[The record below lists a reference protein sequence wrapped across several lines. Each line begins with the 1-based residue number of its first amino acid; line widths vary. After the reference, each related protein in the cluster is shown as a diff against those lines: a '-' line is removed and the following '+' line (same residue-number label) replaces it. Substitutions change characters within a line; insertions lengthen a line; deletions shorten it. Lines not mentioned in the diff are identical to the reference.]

1 MANYYYVDIN
11 SDNLTAEVASEILK
25 YTGKNH
31 LICNFTYSNG
41 EYNDGKIGGELHMY
55 TRGLPNI
62 ISILENYG
70 ITEDEIKWKDEFDRA
85 WTAIFEQYFVDLPI
99 TKKYHSIL
107 EKNLNEEVIQL
118 DWDGKNLNEL
128 EDYFKTCWGSRNFR
142 FEPEKGVII
151 GIKKG

>member
-11 SDNLTAEVASEILK
+11 SNNLTAEVASEILK
-25 YTGKNH
+25 CTGKNH
-31 LICNFTYSNG
+31 LICDFTY
-41 EYNDGKIGGELHMY
+41 YNDDYNGGKLHMY

-62 ISILENYG
+62 FSILENYG
-70 ITEDEIKWKDEFDRA
+70 ITEDEVKCEDEFERA
-85 WTAIFEQYFVDLPI
+85 WRGIFEQYFVDLPI

-107 EKNLNEEVIQL
+107 EKNSNEEVIQL
-118 DWDGKNLNEL
+118 DWDGKNWNEL

>member
-11 SDNLTAEVASEILK
+11 SSNLTAEVASEILK
-25 YTGKNH
+25 CTGKNH
-31 LICNFTYSNG
+31 LICDFTYYNG
-41 EYNDGKIGGELHMY
+41 DYDGGKLHMY

-62 ISILENYG
+62 FSILENYG
-70 ITEDEIKWKDEFDRA
+70 ITEDEVKCEDEFERA
-85 WTAIFEQYFVDLPI
+85 WRGIFEQYFVDLPI

-107 EKNLNEEVIQL
+107 EKNSKEEVVQL
-118 DWDGKNLNEL
+118 DWDGKNWNEL

-151 GIKKG
+151 GIKKD